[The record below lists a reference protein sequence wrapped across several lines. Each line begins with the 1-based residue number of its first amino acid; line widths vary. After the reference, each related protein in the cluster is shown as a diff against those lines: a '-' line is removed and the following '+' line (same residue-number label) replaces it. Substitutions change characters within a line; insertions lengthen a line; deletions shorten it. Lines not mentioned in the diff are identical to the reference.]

1 VWRSVWARLA
11 SQRITITDVL
21 EAVDSLKTVD
31 ALKIVPICEGFGAD
45 VQGVNLAALA
55 DDAFRAIYEAWLTY
69 GVLRFKGQSLDK
81 DSLQT
86 FSQRFGPLEEMPTG
100 RMSTAQKAKIDNLY
114 VTPISNI
121 KVAGKPIGGLGDA
134 EATWHSDMTYLETPP
149 PASVLLGVE
158 IPQNGGDT
166 FFADQRAAL
175 AWLPQP
181 LRERI
186 TGLTIKHNAAHDS
199 VGNLRPGF
207 DAFDDARDAPG
218 VIHSIVRVHN
228 ETGEECLYL
237 GRREWA
243 YVPGLPL
250 DESEALLDDLWAY
263 ATPADYVVEQN
274 WTPGDVI
281 IWDNRRCLHKRT
293 SIDPSQRRLLLRC
306 QILARIT

>member
-1 VWRSVWARLA
+1 MNV
-11 SQRITITDVL
+11 
-21 EAVDSLKTVD
+21 
-31 ALKIVPICEGFGAD
+31 VPICEGSGGQGSGSKAFGGEDFGAD
-45 VQGVNLAALA
+45 ITGVDLANLT
-55 DDAFRAIYEAWLTY
+55 DDTFEAIYRAWLSF
-69 GVLRFKGQSLDK
+69 GVLRFKGQTLSK

-86 FSQRFGPLEEMPTG
+86 FSQRFGPLEQIPTG
-100 RMSTAQKAKIDNLY
+100 RMSEEQKARLDNLY

-121 KVAGKPIGGLGDA
+121 KVDGKPIGGLGDA
-134 EATWHSDMTYLETPP
+134 EATWHSDMTYVEVPP

-175 AWLPQP
+175 ASLPAD
-181 LRERI
+181 LRRRI
-186 TGLTIKHNAAHDS
+186 EGLSIKHNAAHDS

-207 DAFDDARDAPG
+207 EAFDDPRDAPG
-218 VIHSIVRVHN
+218 AVHPIIRKHS
-228 ETGEECLYL
+228 ETGDLCLYL

-243 YVPGLPL
+243 YIPGLSL
-250 DESEALLDDLWAY
+250 DESEVLLDELWSY
-263 ATPADYVVEQN
+263 AVPANYVVEQN

-306 QILARIT
+306 QILARTA

>member
-1 VWRSVWARLA
+1 MNV
-11 SQRITITDVL
+11 
-21 EAVDSLKTVD
+21 
-31 ALKIVPICEGFGAD
+31 VPICKGSSGKAFSSESFGAD
-45 VQGVNLAALA
+45 ITGIDLANLTY
-55 DDAFRAIYEAWLTY
+55 DTFEGIYRAWLAF
-69 GVLRFKGQSLDK
+69 GVLRFKGQTLNK

-86 FSQRFGPLEEMPTG
+86 FSQRFGPLEQIPIG
-100 RMSTAQKAKIDNLY
+100 RMSDEQKAQLDNLY

-121 KVAGKPIGGLGDA
+121 KVDGKPIGGLGDA
-134 EATWHSDMTYLETPP
+134 EATWHSDMTYVEVPP

-175 AWLPQP
+175 ASLPEDLYQ
-181 LRERI
+181 RI
-186 TGLTIKHNAAHDS
+186 EGLSIKHNAAHDS

-207 DAFDDARDAPG
+207 EAFDDPRDAPG
-218 VIHSIVRVHN
+218 AVHPIIRKHN
-228 ETGEECLYL
+228 ETGDTCLYL

-243 YVPGLPL
+243 YIPGLPL
-250 DESEALLDDLWAY
+250 EESEALLDDLWSY
-263 ATPADYVVEQN
+263 AVPADYVVEQN

-306 QILARIT
+306 QVLARTA

>member
-1 VWRSVWARLA
+1 MNV
-11 SQRITITDVL
+11 
-21 EAVDSLKTVD
+21 
-31 ALKIVPICEGFGAD
+31 VPICKGSCGKAFTSESFGAD
-45 VQGVNLAALA
+45 ITGIDLANLTY
-55 DDAFRAIYEAWLTY
+55 DTFEGIYRAWLAF
-69 GVLRFKGQSLDK
+69 GVLRFKGQTLNK

-86 FSQRFGPLEEMPTG
+86 FSQRFGPLEQIPIG
-100 RMSTAQKAKIDNLY
+100 RMSDEQKAQLDNLY

-121 KVAGKPIGGLGDA
+121 KVDGKPIGGLGDA
-134 EATWHSDMTYLETPP
+134 EATWHSDMTYVEVPP

-175 AWLPQP
+175 ASLPED
-181 LRERI
+181 LRQRI
-186 TGLTIKHNAAHDS
+186 EGLSIKHNAAHDS

-207 DAFDDARDAPG
+207 EAFDDPRDAPG
-218 VIHSIVRVHN
+218 AVHPIIRKHN
-228 ETGEECLYL
+228 ETGDTCLYL

-243 YVPGLPL
+243 YIPGLPL
-250 DESEALLDDLWAY
+250 EESEALLDDLWSY
-263 ATPADYVVEQN
+263 AVPADYVVEQN

-306 QILARIT
+306 QVLARTA